1 MAKKIVS
8 TVLQSRFDK
17 YGIHFPEDWEITY
30 LEAPYTDEEMIKA
43 IGDKEYLLVNA
54 THRVSKE
61 VIDACPNLK
70 LIQSEGVAF
79 NMIDVNAAKAKGIPV
94 ANNRGA
100 NADAVAEATVALML
114 ECFRTMA
121 YYDKR
126 LKAEPFVDVKNYA
139 LAQGVHEIRGK
150 HIGFVGMGA
159 IAKEAAKRLQ
169 NWKVKM
175 SYYDTFRPTP
185 EQEKELHVEYLPY
198 DELVK
203 QCDVISM
210 HVPVFP
216 ETVGM
221 LGEEQFKVM
230 KKNAVVVNTARGEV
244 IDQAALAK
252 ALEAGE
258 IAHAGLDVLSP
269 EPVPADHPLLN
280 MSPEGAARLTLT
292 PHTGGMT
299 DEAFITMLT
308 VAVENFE
315 RMERGEDPI
324 NVVNR

>member
-30 LEAPYTDEEMIKA
+30 LESPYTDEDMIKA

-79 NMIDVNAAKAKGIPV
+79 NMIDVNAAKEKGIPV

-114 ECFRTMA
+114 ECYRTMA
-121 YYDKR
+121 YYDKK
-126 LKAEPFVDVKNYA
+126 LKSEPFLDVKNYA
-139 LAQGVHEIRGK
+139 LTTGVHEIKGK

-159 IAKEAAKRLQ
+159 IAKEAAKRLA

-175 SYYDTFRPTP
+175 SYYDVFRPTP
-185 EQEKELHVEYLPY
+185 EQEKELNIEYLPF
-198 DELVK
+198 EEIVK

-210 HVPVFP
+210 HIPVLP
-216 ETVGM
+216 DTINM
-221 LGEEQFKVM
+221 MGEEQFKMM
-230 KKNAVVVNTARGEV
+230 KPTAMIVNTARGEV
-244 IDQAALAK
+244 VDQVALAK
-252 ALEAGE
+252 ALETGE

-280 MSPEGAARLTLT
+280 MNAEGAARLTLT

-308 VAVENFE
+308 VAINNFV
-315 RMERGEDPI
+315 RMENGEEPI
-324 NVVNR
+324 NVVNK

>member
-30 LEAPYTDEEMIKA
+30 LEAPYTDEDMIKA

-54 THRVSKE
+54 THRISKD

-79 NMIDVNAAKAKGIPV
+79 NMIDVNAAKEKGIPV

-114 ECFRTMA
+114 ECFRTMS

-126 LKAEPFVDVKNYA
+126 LKSEPFLDVKNYA
-139 LAQGVHEIRGK
+139 LAKGVHEIRGK

-169 NWKVKM
+169 NWKVKI

-185 EQEKELHVEYLPY
+185 EQEKELNIEYLPFE
-198 DELVK
+198 ELVK

-221 LGEEQFKVM
+221 MGEKQFKEM
-230 KKNAVVVNTARGEV
+230 KKTAVLVNTARGEV
-244 IDQAALAK
+244 VDQEALAK

-280 MSPEGAARLTLT
+280 MSPAGAARLTLT

-308 VAVENFE
+308 GAIENFE
-315 RMERGEDPI
+315 RMERGEEPI

>member
-1 MAKKIVS
+1 MAKRIVS
-8 TVLQSRFDK
+8 SVLQSRFDK

-30 LEAPYTDEEMIKA
+30 LESPYTDEEMIKA

-61 VIDACPNLK
+61 VMDACPNLK

-79 NMIDVNAAKAKGIPV
+79 NMIDFNYAKEKGIPV

-126 LKAEPFVDVKNYA
+126 LKSEPFLDVKNYA
-139 LAQGVHEIRGK
+139 LAKGVHEIRGK

-159 IAKEAAKRLQ
+159 IAKEAVKRLQ
-169 NWKVKM
+169 NWKVKI

-185 EQEKELHVEYLPY
+185 EQEKELGIEYLPY

-216 ETVGM
+216 ETIGM

-230 KKNAVVVNTARGEV
+230 KKTAVVINTARGEV

-252 ALEAGE
+252 ALEEGR

-315 RMERGEDPI
+315 RVERGEEPI
-324 NVVNR
+324 NVVNK

>member
-30 LEAPYTDEEMIKA
+30 LETPYTDEEMIKA

-79 NMIDVNAAKAKGIPV
+79 NMIDVNAAKEKGIPV

-126 LKAEPFVDVKNYA
+126 LKSEPFVDVKNSA

-169 NWKVKM
+169 NWKVKI

-185 EQEKELHVEYLPY
+185 EQEKELNIEYLPF

-221 LGEEQFKVM
+221 MGEEQFKVM
-230 KKNAVVVNTARGEV
+230 KKTAVLVNTARGEV
-244 IDQAALAK
+244 VDQAALAK

-280 MSPEGAARLTLT
+280 LSPEAAARLTLT

-308 VAVENFE
+308 VAIDNFE
-315 RMERGEDPI
+315 RMEKGEDPI

>member
-8 TVLQSRFDK
+8 TVLASRFDK

-30 LEAPYTDEEMIKA
+30 LEAPYTDEDMIKA

-79 NMIDVNAAKAKGIPV
+79 NMIDVNAAKEKGIPV

-121 YYDKR
+121 YYDRR
-126 LKAEPFVDVKNYA
+126 LKAEPFLDVKNYA
-139 LAQGVHEIRGK
+139 LAKGVHEIRGK

-159 IAKEAAKRLQ
+159 IAKEAARRLQ
-169 NWKVKM
+169 NWKVKI

-185 EQEKELHVEYLPY
+185 EQEKELNIEYLPFE
-198 DELVK
+198 ELVK

-221 LGEEQFKVM
+221 LGEKQFKEM
-230 KKNAVVVNTARGEV
+230 KKTAVVVNTARGEV

-299 DEAFITMLT
+299 DEAFITMLEG
-308 VAVENFE
+308 AIGNFE
-315 RMERGEDPI
+315 RVERGEEPV

>member
-17 YGIHFPEDWEITY
+17 YGIHFPADWEITY
-30 LEAPYTDEEMIKA
+30 LEAPYTDDDMIRA

-54 THRVSKE
+54 THPVTKA

-79 NMIDVNAAKAKGIPV
+79 NMIDVNAAKEKGVLV

-114 ECFRTMA
+114 ECYRTMS

-126 LKAEPFVDVKNYA
+126 LKSEPFLNVKNDA
-139 LAQGVHEIRGK
+139 LAAGVHELRGK

-159 IAKEAAKRLQ
+159 IAKEAARRLA

-175 SYYDTFRPTP
+175 SYYDVFRPTP
-185 EQEKELHVEYLPY
+185 EQEKELNIEYLPF
-198 DELVK
+198 EEIVK

-210 HVPVFP
+210 HIPVLP
-216 ETVGM
+216 DTINM
-221 LGEEQFKVM
+221 MGEEQFRTM
-230 KKNAVVVNTARGEV
+230 KPTAMIVNTARGEV
-244 IDQAALAK
+244 IDQVALAK

-299 DEAFITMLT
+299 DEAFITMLNG
-308 VAVENFE
+308 AINNFE
-315 RMERGEDPI
+315 AMEAGKDPV
-324 NVVNR
+324 NVVNK